1 MDEIGSSQD
10 RSTGSRT
17 LARGLSVLDV
27 LSRNT
32 TGLTVSGLAEHTG
45 LDRAVLYRLLDTLLA
60 GGYVRKDASTR
71 RYLLG
76 VAVLELGIKAGQS
89 LEVRRLAE
97 EPLHTLSVDTG
108 EVACL
113 VVQDRTDVVVVAVNE
128 PNDRF
133 IQVNYRVGY
142 RHPLGVAAHGKA
154 LLAFLPEGAKRAELN
169 GVRQRGVAFTRDE
182 IESGAGGVAAPVF
195 GHHGGAVAAV
205 GIVAPS
211 SRLGDPDVLA
221 IRVLRTAREI
231 SERLGWRPRRSS

>member
-1 MDEIGSSQD
+1 MTNISGSEGKAQ
-10 RSTGSRT
+10 GSRT
-17 LARGLSVLDV
+17 LARGLHVIEVLAQHT
-27 LSRNT
+27 S
-32 TGLTVSGLAEHTG
+32 GLTVSGLAEHTG
-45 LDRAVLYRLLDTLLA
+45 LDRAVLYRLLQTLIEQ
-60 GGYVRKDASTR
+60 GFVRKDTTNR

-76 VAVLELGIKAGQS
+76 VAMLELGVKAGQS

-97 EPLHTLSVDTG
+97 EPLATLSSDTG

-113 VVQDRTDVVVVAVNE
+113 VVQDRDDVVVVAVTE
-128 PNDRF
+128 PADKF
-133 IQVNYRVGY
+133 IQVNYRVGF

-154 LLAFLPEGAKRAELN
+154 LLAFLPHGANRAELN
-169 GVRQRGVAFTRDE
+169 TVRQRGVAFTRDE

-211 SRLGDPDVLA
+211 ARLGDPDVLA

-231 SERLGWRPRRSS
+231 SERLGWRPRRTT